1 MIEPTP
7 IPGIVISEKFQ
18 NDPVFIYDFDAKT
31 LEREKTDA
39 FPLPNI
45 TIEKQRQ
52 PQLHEKGEL
61 KMFWQHY
68 HSKNKKDN

>member
-39 FPLPNI
+39 FPLANI
-45 TIEKQRQ
+45 TIEKI
-52 PQLHEKGEL
+52 ETATAT
-61 KMFWQHY
+61 
-68 HSKNKKDN
+68 